1 MYQYPFGHRR
11 RRRNSA
17 LPSAAL
23 PKTLAPPAPPAAE
36 PEPVVVVQEAPLS
49 VARVFGPRDVY
60 QRFLL
65 NRSANTRDA
74 YRRDF
79 EIFAA
84 WLKLETSAAAELLLS
99 RGGPNANA
107 LALEWLDAMLGEGKS
122 SATRARRLATLKSFT
137 KAARLLGVI
146 DWAIETE
153 GPKVDAYLDTQGPG
167 IEGVHRLFAAC
178 GEGLEGA
185 RNAAMLALFAG
196 WGFRRKEIA
205 AALVE
210 DYDHERRRFFIR
222 GKGDK
227 NKWLELP
234 PEVIEKLDAWVGAW
248 EASHGPMV
256 QGAALFRSLSPR
268 TLGQGITVKGVYAVI
283 REIGERAGMDIHPH
297 AIRHTFVTTV
307 LDESNG
313 NTRMG
318 QASARHADSNTTGRY
333 DDARKDLGA
342 EGARLA
348 ATALIPKDPK

>member
-1 MYQYPFGHRR
+1 MYQHMFGRR
-11 RRRNSA
+11 RRKSTV
-17 LPSAAL
+17 L
-23 PKTLAPPAPPAAE
+23 PAADLGISTAE
-36 PEPVVVVQEAPLS
+36 QAAEIVQVQEAPLS
-49 VARVFGPRDVY
+49 HVRVFGPRDVY

-153 GPKVDAYLDTQGPG
+153 GPRVDVYLDTQGPG
-167 IEGVHRLFAAC
+167 VEGVHKMFAAC
-178 GEGLEGA
+178 GEGLEGS
-185 RNAAMLALFAG
+185 RNTAMLALCAG

-210 DYDHERRRFFIR
+210 DYDRERRSFFIR
-222 GKGDK
+222 GKGNR

-234 PEVIEKLDAWVGAW
+234 PEVVEKLDAWIKSW
-248 EASHGPMV
+248 EASHGPMARA
-256 QGAALFRSLSPR
+256 AALFRSLSPR

-307 LDESNG
+307 LDKSNG

-318 QASARHADSNTTGRY
+318 QAAARHADSNTTGRY

-342 EGARLA
+342 EGAKLA
-348 ATALIPKDPK
+348 ATALIPPEKV